1 MQATEPFKLGVQECF
16 QMTGALDNCIAGQND
31 VPDAIASGKA
41 VPSIEPITK
50 SVAPEKTVATEKAPE
65 VASFVQAPETK

>member
-1 MQATEPFKLGVQECF
+1 MPSPFFLKEVIMRQIKYIETNEIVIVEDQVAT
-16 QMTGALDNCIAGQND
+16 
-31 VPDAIASGKA
+31 DAIASGKA